1 MHPSNLNPIHL
12 LTHFSI
18 DLAKIYF
25 LIARNVFLKEKCI
38 MILKENQNKK
48 TFKQRLSILC
58 VTEEKKNDKIISNLL
73 KIKKK
78 SLN

>member
-38 MILKENQNKK
+38 MILKENQ
-48 TFKQRLSILC
+48 
-58 VTEEKKNDKIISNLL
+58 
-73 KIKKK
+73 KKK
-78 SLN
+78 KHSNNV

>member
-38 MILKENQNKK
+38 MILKENQKKK

-58 VTEEKKNDKIISNLL
+58 VTEEKKNM
-73 KIKKK
+73 IK
-78 SLN
+78 LYQIY

>member
-38 MILKENQNKK
+38 MILKENQKKKK

-58 VTEEKKNDKIISNLL
+58 VTEEKKNM
-73 KIKKK
+73 IK
-78 SLN
+78 LYQIY

>member
-38 MILKENQNKK
+38 MILKENQ
-48 TFKQRLSILC
+48 
-58 VTEEKKNDKIISNLL
+58 KKNIQTTSKYSMCD
-73 KIKKK
+73 
-78 SLN
+78 